1 MRVKFSFHSYNLK
14 PSLSGIDEIN
24 VPLTLIR
31 DLNSPSDDEEDEN
44 DNEVTIPQV
53 SYASKEN
60 ASPSAPSS
68 PMSPK
73 SPQPQLVTG
82 DLGRMCAIM

>member
-1 MRVKFSFHSYNLK
+1 MHESF
-14 PSLSGIDEIN
+14 IN
-24 VPLTLIR
+24 VFACHDLLFAPTR

-44 DNEVTIPQV
+44 DNEV
-53 SYASKEN
+53 SFASKEN

-68 PMSPK
+68 PV

>member
-1 MRVKFSFHSYNLK
+1 MRVKFFFHSYNLK

-24 VPLTLIR
+24 IPLTLIR

-44 DNEVTIPQV
+44 DNEV
-53 SYASKEN
+53 SFASKEN

-68 PMSPK
+68 PKSPK

>member
-1 MRVKFSFHSYNLK
+1 MYLYFFEQHESFIKVFAYHDSFSAS
-14 PSLSGIDEIN
+14 
-24 VPLTLIR
+24 TR

-44 DNEVTIPQV
+44 DNEV
-53 SYASKEN
+53 SFASKEN

-68 PMSPK
+68 PV

>member
-1 MRVKFSFHSYNLK
+1 M

-24 VPLTLIR
+24 IPLTLIR

-44 DNEVTIPQV
+44 DNEV
-53 SYASKEN
+53 SFASKEN

-68 PMSPK
+68 PMSP
-73 SPQPQLVTG
+73 QPQLVTG
-82 DLGRMCAIM
+82 DLGKMCAIM

>member
-1 MRVKFSFHSYNLK
+1 MRVKFFFHSYNLK

-24 VPLTLIR
+24 IPLTLINIR

-44 DNEVTIPQV
+44 DNEV
-53 SYASKEN
+53 SFASKEN

>member
-1 MRVKFSFHSYNLK
+1 MRVKFFFHSYNLK

-24 VPLTLIR
+24 IPLTLIR

-44 DNEVTIPQV
+44 DNEVTIP
-53 SYASKEN
+53 SEEN
-60 ASPSAPSS
+60 ATPSAPSS